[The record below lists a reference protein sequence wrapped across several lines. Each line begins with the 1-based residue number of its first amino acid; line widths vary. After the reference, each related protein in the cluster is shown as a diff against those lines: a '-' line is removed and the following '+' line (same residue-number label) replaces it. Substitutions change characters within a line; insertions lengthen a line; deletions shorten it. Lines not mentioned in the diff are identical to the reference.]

1 MNEQKI
7 IDALVEQFE
16 VERHYVEVGLAHAP
30 SDKSKRSNIVWYAIQ
45 RCMGMIELA
54 QQLGLPYDTAEP
66 MFEGFKEILYDLE
79 KTP

>member
-1 MNEQKI
+1 MGEQKI

-16 VERHYVEVGLAHAP
+16 IERHYVEVGLAHNKK
-30 SDKSKRSNIVWYAIQ
+30 DKHSNIVWYAIQ

-79 KTP
+79 KNA